1 MQGTQQRERLEL
13 YALLPKVKLGELEWD
28 LAHNSNMA
36 NWESEIARCG
46 PLFTVCLGLSF
57 CAREPQG
64 PLKLRNVMDRNGI
77 NTAGIGWMRLKS
89 SMTFHVI

>member
-28 LAHNSNMA
+28 LAHNSNTT

-46 PLFTVCLGLSF
+46 PLSRSALG
-57 CAREPQG
+57 
-64 PLKLRNVMDRNGI
+64 
-77 NTAGIGWMRLKS
+77 
-89 SMTFHVI
+89 